1 MDPKNVQILEEY
13 SNTLCKSQFGK
24 NPESIEIR
32 SNERSIVFFY
42 KGLTEERDERL
53 PKDPD
58 ERYTHIYILLEQ
70 FIFPSLR
77 PKIEKLTGKK
87 TEFSFIDWKIE
98 TDTAAISILF
108 KPGEQE
114 YEEDLYVGKAE
125 IHRVVEAVTDK
136 VQKAPVSIESFWL
149 DKHLLLIIRTGLL
162 ITLEKKLVKK
172 GFNSQLR
179 VAKREVELDG
189 FIGELPIIDLLHRK
203 LDTAYLDWAFEDDIS
218 LLTLDLGEPASE
230 N

>member
-1 MDPKNVQILEEY
+1 MDHENVQILEDY

-24 NPESIEIR
+24 TPESIEIR

-42 KGLTEERDERL
+42 KGLTEKRDERL

-77 PKIEKLTGKK
+77 PKIEKLTGKQ
-87 TEFSFIDWKIE
+87 TDYAFIDWKIE

-108 KPGEQE
+108 KPGEQA
-114 YEEDLYVGKAE
+114 YEEDSYVGKAE

-136 VQKAPVSIESFWL
+136 VQKSPVSIESFWL
-149 DKHLLLIIRTGLL
+149 DQHLLLIIRSGLL
-162 ITLEKKLVKK
+162 INLEKKLVKK

-179 VAKREVELDG
+179 VAKRELELDG
-189 FIGELPIIDLLHRK
+189 FIEQLPISDLLHRK
-203 LDTAYLDWAFEDDIS
+203 LNTAYLDWAFEDDLS
-218 LLTLDLGEPASE
+218 LLTLDLGDPVSGD
-230 N
+230 